1 MDEADISQ
9 RNQAHF
15 ERLALQRL
23 RNAMDELKGES
34 AHECEECGDPIPEG
48 RRQAVPGCTRC
59 IRCQEGVERLRGG
72 R

>member
-1 MDEADISQ
+1 MDDVDISQ

-23 RNAMDELKGES
+23 LDAMDELKGES
-34 AHECEECGDPIPEG
+34 AHECEKCGAQIPEG
-48 RRQAVPGCTRC
+48 RRLAVPGCTRC
-59 IRCQEGVERLRGG
+59 ISCQEAVERLRGG